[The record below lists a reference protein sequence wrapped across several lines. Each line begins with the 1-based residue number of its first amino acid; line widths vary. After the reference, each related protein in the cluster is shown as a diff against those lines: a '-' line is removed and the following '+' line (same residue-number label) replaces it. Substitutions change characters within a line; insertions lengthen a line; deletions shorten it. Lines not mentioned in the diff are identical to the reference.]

1 MTSVV
6 DRRCFLLTSLG
17 GVVAAPLRAEAQ
29 SAGKVYRVGLLVTPS
44 AKEIEHIVK
53 AFDDALRDLR
63 YVEGKNLAVERR
75 FAEGQRDRLPALAAE
90 LVTLKPDVIVTGSNP
105 VVAAVKK
112 ETTTIPII
120 MAVSRDPVGAGFVA
134 NLAKPGGNIT
144 GLANDPAPEIHAKS
158 LEFLKEAV
166 PRATRVALLWNP
178 LDPGAQSYRTAV
190 ETAARKMDVTIR
202 VVEIRSQGD
211 IAGGFASIGR
221 ERTDGILVLQDPIT
235 FSARNQVVQL
245 AAKGRLPAVYAQREF
260 VEAGGLMSYG
270 VNIASQ
276 FRHAAVYVDKIL
288 KGAKPADLPVEQP
301 SKFELVIN
309 LKTAK
314 ALGLTIPPSLLARAD
329 QVIE

>member
-1 MTSVV
+1 
-6 DRRCFLLTSLG
+6 LILT
-17 GVVAAPLRAEAQ
+17 VAAQ
-29 SAGKVYRVGLLVTPS
+29 
-44 AKEIEHIVK
+44 EIGHGVK
-53 AFDDALRDLR
+53 AFDDALRDLG
-63 YVEGKNLAVERR
+63 YVEGKNLVVERR
-75 FAEGQRDRLPALAAE
+75 FAEGRRDRLPALAAE
-90 LVTLKPDVIVTGSNP
+90 LVKLKPDLIVTGSNP

-112 ETTTIPII
+112 ETTTIPIV
-120 MAVSRDPVGAGFVA
+120 MAVSRDPVGAGFIA

-190 ETAARKMDVTIR
+190 ETAGRKSAVTIR
-202 VVEIRSQGD
+202 VVEIRDPSD
-211 IAGGFASIGR
+211 IAGAFASLGR

-235 FSARNQVVQL
+235 FSACDAVVQL

-288 KGAKPADLPVEQP
+288 KGAKPGDLAVEQATR
-301 SKFELVIN
+301 FELVIN
-309 LKTAK
+309 LNTAR
-314 ALGLTIPPSLLARAD
+314 ALGLSIPPSLRLRAD
-329 QVIE
+329 QIIE